1 MRLRKKPWI
10 EDAMKDVAEQ
20 YVYLE
25 DLDRFRGK
33 WQEVFPGKELCLE
46 IGCGKG
52 GFITGMARLHPEKA
66 YIGVETQHDIA
77 YYPARKA
84 KELELDNVKILCGNA
99 AFMEEWFAPGEIRT
113 LYLNFSDPW
122 PKARH
127 AKRRLTHRNFLT
139 LYKNLMGEGGV
150 LYFKTDNREL
160 FDFSVEEFREFGLD
174 IQELSYDLHHSDFV
188 NEVQTEYEKKFS
200 AWGKPINY
208 CKAVF

>member
-1 MRLRKKPWI
+1 
-10 EDAMKDVAEQ
+10 MKDVAEQ